1 MRSEDEQN
9 VIKLKPIITITSDFG
24 HKDPYLAAVK
34 GVLYTELSDPTL
46 VDISHEIAPF
56 DIAQAA
62 YIIHNSYQH
71 YPEGSI
77 HLICI
82 DTEIR
87 PDNPPLVVS
96 LNNHFFVCPDNG
108 VLSLVTPH
116 VKPDKITQIDHQT
129 LGNNSFSSLTVFARA
144 AAHLARGGAP
154 NIIGKPIEQ
163 IKTLSPFT
171 PTVGADKKLIQG
183 KVIYVDNYEN
193 VITNISKKLFE
204 KIGQE
209 RTYVVEARNNRFTKI
224 QDSYGDLLRFDTDK
238 RNRTED
244 GKPLALFNASGL
256 LELAMYRSNPLVTGG
271 ASSLFGLEYLD
282 VVSIRFQ

>member
-1 MRSEDEQN
+1 M
-9 VIKLKPIITITSDFG
+9 KPIITITSDFG

-34 GVLYTELSDPTL
+34 GVLYSELNDLVL

-62 YIIHNSYQH
+62 YVIHNSYQH

-87 PDNPPLVVS
+87 ADNRPLIARM
-96 LNNHFFVCPDNG
+96 NNHYFVCSDNG
-108 VLSLVTPH
+108 VLSLITPH
-116 VKPDKITQIDHQT
+116 IKPDQITLLDHQT
-129 LGNNSFSSLTVFARA
+129 LGNHSFSSLTVFARA

-154 NIIGKPIEQ
+154 HVIGKQIED
-163 IKTLSPFT
+163 IKTLAPYT
-171 PTVGADKKLIQG
+171 PTVSADKKSILG

-193 VITNISKKLFE
+193 VITNISKKIFE
-204 KIGQE
+204 EIGQE
-209 RTYVVEARNNRFTKI
+209 RPYVVEARNNRFEKI
-224 QDSYGDLLRFDTDK
+224 YESYGEIIRYDVDK
-238 RNRTED
+238 KHRSED

-256 LELAMYRSNPLVTGG
+256 LELAMYRSNPLATGG